1 MIAYSHVM
9 QKLMSDVQKI
19 AISQATV
26 LITGE
31 SGTGK
36 EIIAQ
41 AIHQHSLRAKE
52 AFIKVNCAAI
62 PASLLES
69 EFFGHE
75 KGAFTGALQRRIGR
89 FELAHRGTLLLD
101 EVTEIPIELQS
112 KLLRAIQ
119 EMEFER
125 VGSTTPVR
133 VDVRLIA
140 TSNRQM
146 KEAVELK
153 QFRED
158 LYYRLNVIPIHL
170 PPLREH
176 QDDIVPLV
184 ESFLERLSKENQRTC
199 PRVSDEAK
207 SALQTYGWPGNI
219 RELANVVERALI
231 LHPVDILLPSH
242 FDLGFEKLEACPV
255 GTSLQEME
263 KTLILKTLKAHGNH
277 RTKTAEVLGIS
288 VRTLRNKLQ
297 SYIPKEEFN

>member
-9 QKLMSDVQKI
+9 QKLMNDVQKI
-19 AISQATV
+19 ALSQATV

-52 AFIKVNCAAI
+52 VFIKVNCAAI

-75 KGAFTGALQRRIGR
+75 KGAFTGALQRRLGR

-101 EVTEIPIELQS
+101 EVSEIPIELQS

-146 KEAVELK
+146 KEAIELK

-176 QDDIVPLV
+176 RDDIVPLV
-184 ESFLERLSKENQRTC
+184 ESFLERLCKENQRTC
-199 PRVSDEAK
+199 PHVSDDAK
-207 SALQTYGWPGNI
+207 QALQAYGWPGNI

-231 LHPVDILLPSH
+231 LHPVDILLPCH
-242 FDLGFEKLEACPV
+242 FDLGCEKPEACPV

-263 KTLILKTLKAHGNH
+263 KTLILQTLKAHGNH
-277 RTKTAEVLGIS
+277 RTKTAQVLGIS

-297 SYIPKEEFN
+297 SYMQTS